1 MDLDKLDARKLDM
14 IARVVVGAI
23 CLGFA
28 GFISLIATV
37 ALFGPHIAPLMNKLP
52 W

>member
-1 MDLDKLDARKLDM
+1 MDEKHLD
-14 IARVVVGAI
+14 IITQGVVVAI
-23 CLGFA
+23 CLGVA
-28 GFISLIATV
+28 GFLSLIATV